1 MAEMTK
7 RPRRRQAPAFGR
19 KTEKLSVFSA
29 NQNAMAEKT
38 ESCQRPGRQRPGR
51 QRPGR
56 QRPGRQ
62 RPGRQLAEVSTNWGC
77 CGAASSPRAG
87 PAAGRSR
94 AGGVSKIF
102 CFFIF

>member
-1 MAEMTK
+1 
-7 RPRRRQAPAFGR
+7 
-19 KTEKLSVFSA
+19 
-29 NQNAMAEKT
+29 MAEKT

-77 CGAASSPRAG
+77 CGAASSPRVG

-94 AGGVSKIF
+94 AGGVSKN
-102 CFFIF
+102 FFAKPTSSTVQSYSAALNWRNSL